1 MDFTLTDEQQML
13 VDTAHDLLAKECP
26 PSLVRDHI
34 DDVAAADPL
43 WGHLKDWVVLG
54 DGAATDLAL
63 FLAACGQVLVPGPFF
78 PTVGL
83 LAPLLALG
91 GSERAATAAA
101 GELTGTVALAGPSGS
116 WDLND
121 SAAKTFVL
129 EADRVDVIA
138 VVNATA
144 AGAAEVVLVE
154 GAAALPATLAYGL
167 DTTRRAFD
175 VDTTA
180 AQSLAVERFTL
191 DAPGVAAWFRR
202 ATLATAA
209 DVLGTARRILDLSI
223 AYAKERVQF
232 DVPIGSFQAIQH
244 KLADMSLDVVRAEA
258 AVAFAAMCID
268 ADHPD
273 QVRAVHVAKAAAGTA
288 AMHAAKGG
296 IQTHGGIGYTWEHD
310 LHLYI
315 RRAMFG
321 EAFLGSRTWHQD
333 RIADLLLA

>member
-13 VDTAHDLLAKECP
+13 ADTAHDLLAKECP

-34 DDVAAADPL
+34 DDIATADPL
-43 WGHLKDWVVLG
+43 WLHLKDWVVLG
-54 DGAATDLAL
+54 DGAATDFAL
-63 FLAACGQVLVPGPFF
+63 FLQACGEVLAPGPFL
-78 PTVGL
+78 PTAAL
-83 LAPLLALG
+83 LTPLLALG
-91 GSERAATAAA
+91 GSPRLESATA
-101 GELTGTVALAGPSGS
+101 GELRGTVALAGPSGH
-116 WDLND
+116 WTPTDD
-121 SAAKTFVL
+121 PAKTFVL
-129 EADRVDVIA
+129 EADRVDVVA
-138 VVNATA
+138 VVNRR
-144 AGAAEVVLVE
+144 AEGGLDVLLVDRPRD
-154 GAAALPATLAYGL
+154 LPATLVQGL

-180 AQSLAVERFTL
+180 AADLAVERFSL
-191 DAPGVAAWFRR
+191 DAEAMTRWYRR
-202 ATLATAA
+202 ATVSAAA
-209 DVLGTARRILDLSI
+209 DLLGTARRILDLSV

-244 KLADMSLDVVRAEA
+244 KLADMSLDVVRAEG
-258 AVAFAAMCID
+258 AVAFAAMCIE

-273 QVRAVHVAKAAAGTA
+273 QVRAVHVAKSAAGTA
-288 AMHAAKGG
+288 AMHTAKGG

-315 RRAMFG
+315 RRTMFG